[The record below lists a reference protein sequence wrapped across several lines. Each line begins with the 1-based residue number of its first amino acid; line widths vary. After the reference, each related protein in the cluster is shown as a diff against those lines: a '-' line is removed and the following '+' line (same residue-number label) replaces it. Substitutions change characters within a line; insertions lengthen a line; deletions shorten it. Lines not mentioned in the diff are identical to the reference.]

1 MKRVI
6 RFFVVGV
13 IALVFV
19 GTLVFLYKKSHQSTV
34 VYQLDSPARMTI
46 VRKTV
51 AIGKVIPRREI
62 EVKAQVSGV
71 VDKLFVTAGH
81 RSQG

>member
-6 RFFVVGV
+6 RFFVLCV

-19 GTLVFLYKKSHQSTV
+19 GTLVFLYRKSHQATV

-51 AIGKVIPRREI
+51 
-62 EVKAQVSGV
+62 
-71 VDKLFVTAGH
+71 
-81 RSQG
+81 RSARSFHAAKSR